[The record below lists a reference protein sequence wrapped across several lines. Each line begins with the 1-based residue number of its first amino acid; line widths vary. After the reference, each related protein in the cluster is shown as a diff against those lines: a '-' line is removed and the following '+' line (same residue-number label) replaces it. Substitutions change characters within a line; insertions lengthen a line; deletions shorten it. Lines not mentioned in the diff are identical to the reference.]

1 MKMRRIIGALLLLAP
16 LAAGCGG
23 YSDKAGGEDRP
34 AGSITIEAANG
45 TVTLPS
51 PAKRIVS
58 ISPTGTE
65 MLFAIGAGGQVV
77 AADDYSNHPEEA
89 PRTDLSSYQPN
100 AEAIAGYKP
109 DLVVLSNDQGGILAS
124 LEKLKIPVLHEPAA
138 EELEDAYDQ
147 ITDLGAATGHE
158 KEAADLVADMKK
170 RIDDAV
176 KAAPKTPGLTYYHE
190 LDTGMY
196 TVTSKTFIGR
206 VYALFGLEN
215 IADPADKQGSGY
227 PQLSGEALL
236 KADPKLIFLSHPK
249 GTGTTAESAAKRPG
263 WSGLTAVK
271 NGNVFPLDDDIAS
284 RWGPRLPELVEDIS
298 EAVKRAA

>member
-1 MKMRRIIGALLLLAP
+1 MRRIIGALLLLVP

-23 YSDKAGGEDRP
+23 SSENADGEDRP
-34 AGSITIEAANG
+34 ATGSLTVEAANG
-45 TVTLPS
+45 EVTLPS

-65 MLFAIGAGGQVV
+65 MLFAIGAGDKVV
-77 AADDYSNHPEEA
+77 AADDYSTYPEEA
-89 PRTDLSSYQPN
+89 PRTGLSSYQPN

-109 DLVVLSNDQGGILAS
+109 DLVVISNDQGGVLAA
-124 LEKLKIPVLHEPAA
+124 LEKLRIPVLHEPAA

-158 KEAADLVADMKK
+158 KEAADLVSGMKK

-176 KAAPKTPGLTYYHE
+176 KAAPKTAGLTYYHE

-196 TVTSKTFIGR
+196 TVTSKTFVGR
-206 VYALFGLEN
+206 VYSLFGLEN
-215 IADPADKQGSGY
+215 IADPADKQGGGY

-236 KADPKLIFLSHPK
+236 EADPKLVFLSHPK
-249 GTGTTAESAAKRPG
+249 GTGSTAESAAKRPG

-271 NGNVFPLDDDIAS
+271 DGNVFTLDDDIAS